1 MTAPLPSTLL
11 QAPFRARFPKAVLSR
26 RTGAV
31 SESAAIARGVQVGRY
46 TTAGELSLGTKW
58 VKPPTVETQQP
69 VKQQR
74 FSSSFLNLPSS
85 NYRILRRSGH
95 TGAIPSNICLPD
107 LAGPRGSLLPN
118 KTFPPPDPI
127 PKLGLPNFS
136 GSLFNISS
144 F

>member
-1 MTAPLPSTLL
+1 MTAPLHLYPPPGSFPGKVPQGCAL
-11 QAPFRARFPKAVLSR
+11 QAHGEWA
-26 RTGAV
+26 GGV

-95 TGAIPSNICLPD
+95 TGAIPSDICLPD

-118 KTFPPPDPI
+118 KTFPPTDPI
-127 PKLGLPNFS
+127 PKPGAPK
-136 GSLFNISS
+136 LFWVPL
-144 F
+144 